1 MECVQLA
8 AHSSQDVNVFQQAL
22 LDDLGARVDL
32 VLVDEYLVLVVC
44 VARHPV
50 VAPRARFA
58 LAAKDRV
65 HTEAVVRRE
74 QCGGKWVVRL
84 QQGACERTS
93 TA

>member
-1 MECVQLA
+1 M
-8 AHSSQDVNVFQQAL
+8 
-22 LDDLGARVDL
+22 
-32 VLVDEYLVLVVC
+32 VLVDEHLVLIVC
-44 VARHPV
+44 VACHPV

-74 QCGGKWVVRL
+74 QCGSKWVVRL
-84 QQGACERTS
+84 QQEARERSS